1 MFYYT
6 VYLSDASNALNQEKT
21 DILIDQLESCY
32 VGNELSG
39 MIACIKG
46 VSVNGLKGLCIQVF
60 EGPRYAVQEAI
71 SIIEMDPSRKCEWV
85 YSGITESR
93 NFNGILS
100 AYEYINLDTHPQF
113 CAIFELNPNA
123 LKLKPRHAGDIL
135 LKFLKR
141 FLKDASNN

>member
-1 MFYYT
+1 MLYYT

-32 VGNELSG
+32 EGKELSG

-46 VSVNGLKGLCIQVF
+46 VSINGLKGVCIQVF

-71 SIIEMDPSRKCEWV
+71 SILEMDPSRKCEWI
-85 YSGITESR
+85 YSGVTESR
-93 NFNGILS
+93 NFNGMLT
-100 AYEYINLDTHPQF
+100 AYEYINLDTNPEL
-113 CAIFELNPNA
+113 CGIFKLNPNA
-123 LKLKPRHAGDIL
+123 LKLEPKHAAGIL

-141 FLKDASNN
+141 FLKDSGSN